1 MVALVVDR
9 ALLVLQDLVELVL
22 RLSCFLAMWAAV
34 NIPDDVVWLALACE
48 VPLVADAS
56 LIIDVLPIVIV
67 VMAGEAAELLFLLV
81 CLVLHHVT

>member
-1 MVALVVDR
+1 LGSLIVE
-9 ALLVLQDLVELVL
+9 DLVKLIL
-22 RLSCFLAMWAAV
+22 RLLILLTTWSAIHGADGV
-34 NIPDDVVWLALACE
+34 IWLALACE

>member
-1 MVALVVDR
+1 M
-9 ALLVLQDLVELVL
+9 QDLIKLVL
-22 RLSCFLAMWAAV
+22 RLSCLFATRTAV
-34 NIPDDVVWLALACE
+34 DSPDDIVWLALACG